1 MIATSN
7 EILDQLSKQ
16 FEELQS
22 NLECYLNPTNELN
35 SQMISSSKMIYD
47 QMKTHEVTFSVD
59 AAPKQLLTR
68 GFENEQIW
76 QQLSLQNAGTLK
88 ATKKLL
94 HNFDINDILLETSGS
109 ETLKDEEEDF
119 INDEKLEDEDE
130 FEMIEKQSDDEEFD
144 EEDIDSDDYVEED
157 IEEEEDENDKSSS
170 NKNKQKSYKTSIVD
184 DKFFKLRQLEEYLDN
199 QDKLEQIRM
208 DNEGQNVG
216 DDESDMDDEDNIDL
230 FAEDV
235 SGSDMD
241 DNEK

>member
-47 QMKTHEVTFSVD
+47 QMKTHEGTFSVD

-76 QQLSLQNAGTLK
+76 QQLTLQNAGTLK

-109 ETLKDEEEDF
+109 ETLKDEEEEDF

-216 DDESDMDDEDNIDL
+216 DDESDMDLSLIHI
-230 FAEDV
+230 
-235 SGSDMD
+235 
-241 DNEK
+241 